1 MTRGRFACEVAAA
14 SRPNDPPATV
24 RTCGAPAVVLVREEH
39 TLHYR
44 GAVKTWRDA
53 WPGAHCAAH
62 DVPARRVRGVEGSDD
77 WTESRT
83 VERRVL

>member
-1 MTRGRFACEVAAA
+1 MTRGRFACEVAAP
-14 SRPNDPPATV
+14 SRPGDPPATV
-24 RTCGAPAVVLVREEH
+24 RTCGAPAAVLVREEH

-62 DVPARRVRGVEGSDD
+62 DVPARRVR
-77 WTESRT
+77 T
-83 VERRVL
+83 RRVMRSSAR